1 MQISKSA
8 CSVWFLAVERALL
21 CMLYQFESILLVQA
35 TATTTPT
42 TPPPIA
48 ATTTTPLPLPL
59 PLLPAVLESQPFGYV
74 NHYMIC
80 RDFDWDTS
88 DPNRNPGFT
97 GLVFEIPLKHQI
109 SWISAK
115 GWNKRAFVDNAANH
129 ERILWSQAPRHLAR
143 SKGHLQQSQLG
154 FPVDIY
160 QSINWIITPTAHAPV
175 TLATKSSFKRTIAWP
190 HTVGQLE
197 WMTNFISYQLS
208 LRLTFP
214 VLKSLQN
221 GTLLCV
227 CLSTGGTS
235 ATCGLRKTSRRVK
248 GLPMPVISSMQ
259 ESTRIDPMKT
269 RMQIE
274 KLKPLF

>member
-1 MQISKSA
+1 MFCLIFGCWTCSSLYA
-8 CSVWFLAVERALL
+8 ISVWIYIACASYCYNYSYYSSSPCCHDYDTTLL
-21 CMLYQFESILLVQA
+21 
-35 TATTTPT
+35 
-42 TPPPIA
+42 
-48 ATTTTPLPLPL
+48 TTTTTTGRGHAIL
-59 PLLPAVLESQPFGYV
+59 VLESQPFGYV

-143 SKGHLQQSQLG
+143 SKGHLQQSRLG
-154 FPVDIY
+154 FPVDGY
-160 QSINWIITPTAHAPV
+160 E
-175 TLATKSSFKRTIAWP
+175 F
-190 HTVGQLE
+190 
-197 WMTNFISYQLS
+197 S

-214 VLKSLQN
+214 FLKSLQN
-221 GTLLCV
+221 GTLLCE

-248 GLPMPVISSMQ
+248 GLPMPVRLNAGTNQDRSD
-259 ESTRIDPMKT
+259 ESNVHSKGRSLD
-269 RMQIE
+269 
-274 KLKPLF
+274 LKPLF